1 MDSILSIRLTVSGKV
16 QSVFYRQS
24 TCEVANKLG
33 LTGFVQNLS
42 NGDVLI
48 EVHGIASNV
57 EELYQWSLKGPMLAQ
72 VKSVHRED
80 IPTTPLDGKFIFQK
94 VHPDV

>member
-1 MDSILSIRLTVSGKV
+1 MDSFLSIRLTVSGKV
-16 QSVFYRQS
+16 QGVYYRQS

-33 LTGFVQNLS
+33 LSGFVQNLP

-48 EVHGIASNV
+48 EVYGEESKV

-72 VKSVHRED
+72 VKSVHREE
-80 IPTTPLDGKFIFQK
+80 ITWQPLDGYFTIRKY
-94 VHPDV
+94 

>member
-1 MDSILSIRLTVSGKV
+1 MESILSIRLTVSGKV
-16 QSVFYRQS
+16 QGVFYRQS

-57 EELYQWSLKGPMLAQ
+57 EELYQWSLKGPMLAH
-72 VKSVHRED
+72 VKSVHREE
-80 IPTTPLDGKFIFQK
+80 ISLSSLDGNFVFIK
-94 VHPDV
+94 E

>member
-1 MDSILSIRLTVSGKV
+1 MSSVLSIRLTVSGKV
-16 QSVFYRQS
+16 QGVYYRQS

-33 LTGFVQNLS
+33 LTGFVKNLP

-48 EVHGIASNV
+48 EVHGIASKV

-72 VKSVHRED
+72 VKSVHREE
-80 IPTTPLDGKFIFQK
+80 IPTTSLDGNFIFQK
-94 VHPDV
+94 D